1 MRVFSCNTTAVSPL
15 SPRLRQRAI
24 SLSSGSEP
32 GPEKACH
39 LYVSS
44 VFWACP
50 QPRRLKSRPPDAV
63 HACGCGSLSC
73 Q

>member
-44 VFWACP
+44 VF
-50 QPRRLKSRPPDAV
+50 
-63 HACGCGSLSC
+63 
-73 Q
+73 